1 MSYDVVMVGVG
12 GQGIVLA
19 SNVLG
24 NACVIEGRHVC
35 GAETHGMSQRGG
47 SVETYIRIDGEYG
60 PLVERGSADLLISFD
75 AIEALRYSNFVKP
88 DGIIITN
95 TDMVI
100 PTSVFHQNCQF
111 RILMIYYQH

>member
-35 GAETHGMSQRGG
+35 GAETHWMSQRGG
-47 SVETYIRIDGEYG
+47 FVETF
-60 PLVERGSADLLISFD
+60 ISV
-75 AIEALRYSNFVKP
+75 L
-88 DGIIITN
+88 
-95 TDMVI
+95 MVNMD
-100 PTSVFHQNCQF
+100 H
-111 RILMIYYQH
+111 